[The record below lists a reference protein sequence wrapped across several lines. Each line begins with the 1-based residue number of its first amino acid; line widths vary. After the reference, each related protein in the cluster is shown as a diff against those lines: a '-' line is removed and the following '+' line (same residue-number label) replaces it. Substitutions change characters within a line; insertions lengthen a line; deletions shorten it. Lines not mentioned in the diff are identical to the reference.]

1 MKSCRPLASRMEV
14 TATGPTTYRGQ
25 VKGRSR
31 SGAGR
36 ASKRRAGRGRAEG
49 CDGQAGMEEHQA
61 GRSGGAV
68 GRRAMW
74 PLPPKALEHAYA

>member
-25 VKGRSR
+25 EKGRSR

-49 CDGQAGMEEHQA
+49 CGGQAGMEEHCHVAIAPQ
-61 GRSGGAV
+61 
-68 GRRAMW
+68 
-74 PLPPKALEHAYA
+74 ALEHAYA